1 MAFGWYPIDE
11 PSSVRSCHHFCKA
24 CNLPAAVASSAN
36 HTCFTAGS
44 FSRSFLISGV
54 TARAY
59 IAIAR
64 GSPWVVPSVDSISP
78 LPITYSFTGARY
90 VLLRTQAIGGHSL
103 SMLYSAALRLM
114 VLKHLLH
121 RLKGLHQCPLE
132 RIWSS

>member
-1 MAFGWYPIDE
+1 MAFGWYPING
-11 PSSVRSCHHFCKA
+11 PSSVRSCHYFCKA

-36 HTCFTAGS
+36 HTCFTSGS

-78 LPITYSFTGARY
+78 PPITYSFTGARY
-90 VLLRTQAIGGHSL
+90 VLLRTQAIGRHSL
-103 SMLYSAALRLM
+103 SRLYMYSAALRLM
-114 VLKHLLH
+114 VLKAFVASTK
-121 RLKGLHQCPLE
+121 RTASM
-132 RIWSS
+132 SS